1 MSENPFTDGQQFSA
15 ARLNSMYNAHQNE
28 GVLNGLDAST
38 SVNAFDV
45 DVASGELF
53 LNDTVVSVAGAT
65 LSLSTSDPEDRIDL
79 ISADSTGLTVTQG
92 NPAATSG
99 QPIAPDIPSGDVL
112 VSLIY
117 VRGGSSEILTGDIF
131 NDYRVELQSISPALI
146 DQSLPGDL
154 DESFFDHSG
163 LSNIQRSDHH
173 TPVVFDFKR
182 HPDFF
187 GGSGISA
194 GIGEGNE
201 SVATSNGNAAEVNK
215 ISVSVKFSAGTA
227 STTTS
232 PRLAGTLDS
241 IEVFNPETSSYITVA
256 TPNFA
261 FDVEDGQSTTFSDNY
276 GVSAFVSE
284 IRANMTINDEQNDTS
299 ISISGSAD
307 IKVPVFE

>member
-28 GVLNGLDAST
+28 GVLNGLDVST

-53 LNDTVVSVAGAT
+53 LNNDVVSVGSAT

-131 NDYRVELQSISPALI
+131 NDYRVSVDFTPPDFISP
-146 DQSLPGDL
+146 QG
-154 DESFFDHSG
+154 ESSG
-163 LSNIQRSDHH
+163 LDADLVRGGPPVESVNGDVGDIVLFPPQTDTNTLNTGDNTLTFTNDVSPTQVSVTQTWTSFSDS
-173 TPVVFDFKR
+173 TEGDITTEVIFNGRVVFTDTTTVGPDLSSSPETFTRTYVVK
-182 HPDFF
+182 PDFF
-187 GGSGISA
+187 RVDELTVRISR
-194 GIGEGNE
+194 
-201 SVATSNGNAAEVNK
+201 
-215 ISVSVKFSAGTA
+215 
-227 STTTS
+227 STTNVS
-232 PRLAGTLDS
+232 LDS
-241 IEVFNPETSSYITVA
+241 GNFSVDYEVFP
-256 TPNFA
+256 
-261 FDVEDGQSTTFSDNY
+261 
-276 GVSAFVSE
+276 
-284 IRANMTINDEQNDTS
+284 
-299 ISISGSAD
+299 
-307 IKVPVFE
+307 